1 MIPGRAVGAEYG
13 RHREEI
19 LRRLWLRRHGEKAAM
34 VGDVAGQDSRPSVG
48 HRAKWGLEWAIRRAC
63 LNPGVMFTAEVDD
76 HRLGLLSED
85 GRTAR
90 LVWRV

>member
-1 MIPGRAVGAEYG
+1 MIPGRAVGAQYG

-19 LRRLWLRRHGEKAAM
+19 LRRLWLRRHGEKAA
-34 VGDVAGQDSRPSVG
+34 VGGDLASEDSRPHVG
-48 HRAKWGLEWAIRRAC
+48 IRIKWGLEWATRGAC

-76 HRLGLLSED
+76 RRLGLLSED
-85 GRTAR
+85 GCAAR